1 VAKRVQQLAC
11 AAVALIGI
19 TLAAQP
25 VGQPVP
31 SARDAMFRVATWNIR
46 SGMGI
51 RGFTTRHWSHDTLN
65 CSDRSKPMNA
75 WGVGL
80 PQQILRQLR
89 DDPTLVALA
98 VQEAWNCGAPV
109 RINEVLGF
117 KLATREQEGVAL
129 LARHGLKG
137 APVYRRIDDRHNRW
151 VIGGTVCLDAAC
163 SAAVPM
169 FSTHWG
175 SPADDDFPRQA
186 QATVAALRDQ
196 PQPHLVMG
204 DLNVFRIDQWNPRTR
219 CTQPDSTGRTN
230 ALAVMEGAGYVDA
243 WKATQ
248 SGEGWT
254 GMTSRPGC
262 GRPDGS
268 LYKRIDYVFTRGL
281 RAVRVTRFARP
292 EPGADAP
299 SDHVGLMAELLV
311 SSTK

>member
-1 VAKRVQQLAC
+1 VANGAQHIAGLTILLALPL
-11 AAVALIGI
+11 AMLLTSA

-25 VGQPVP
+25 PV
-31 SARDAMFRVATWNIR
+31 AVDRTFRVATWNIR

-51 RGFTTRHWSHDTLN
+51 RGFRTTNWNHDTLN

-80 PQQILRQLR
+80 PQQILQQLR
-89 DDPTLVALA
+89 RDTTIVALA
-98 VQEAWNCGAPV
+98 VQEAWNCGSPA

-117 KLATREQEGVAL
+117 KFATREQEGVAL
-129 LARHGLKG
+129 VARYGLSG
-137 APVYRRIDDRHNRW
+137 PPIYRRIDDRHNRW
-151 VIGGTVCLDAAC
+151 VIGGNVCLDASC

-175 SPADDDFPRQA
+175 GRVDDDFPRQA
-186 QATVAALRDQ
+186 QATLAALRDQ
-196 PQPHLVMG
+196 PQPHLLMG
-204 DLNVFRIDQWNPRTR
+204 DLNVFKIDAWNPRTR
-219 CTQPDSTGRTN
+219 CTQPDSAGRTK
-230 ALAVMEGAGYVDA
+230 AIAVMEGAGYLDA

-262 GRPDGS
+262 GRPAGN

-281 RAVRVTRFARP
+281 RAVRAMRFARAD
-292 EPGADAP
+292 PGADAP
-299 SDHVGLMAELLV
+299 SDHVGVMVEVLL
-311 SSTK
+311 K